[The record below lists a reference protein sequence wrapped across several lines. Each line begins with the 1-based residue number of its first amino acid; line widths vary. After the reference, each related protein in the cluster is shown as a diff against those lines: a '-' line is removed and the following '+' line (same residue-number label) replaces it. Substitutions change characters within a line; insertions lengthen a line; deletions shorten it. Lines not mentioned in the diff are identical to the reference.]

1 MPSNTFLNLPEDK
14 QTRLMDAAS
23 REFSA
28 KPYNEASINKIIQEA
43 GIPRGSFYMYFQD
56 KEELF
61 RYLVRGYV
69 DQMLMVL
76 EEALLRE
83 GGDVFAALR
92 TLFDYV
98 WEKRQEQSLGGM
110 GAMSAI
116 ISRNGG
122 MQRGA
127 LLDLL
132 DSGEA
137 LERLRQSVNPE
148 LLDLRREEDLDD
160 MLAVLL
166 SVAGPLLYAGIEAGD
181 APGSREHL
189 DGILDILRRGM
200 AKDKADSPRVSESE
214 ENET

>member
-23 REFSA
+23 WEFSA
-28 KPYNEASINKIIQEA
+28 KPFNEVSINKIIQDA

-56 KEELF
+56 KEDLF
-61 RYLVRGYV
+61 RYLVHGYV
-69 DQMLMVL
+69 EQLLMVL
-76 EEALLRE
+76 EELLLRE
-83 GGDVFAALR
+83 RGDIFAALR
-92 TLFDYV
+92 LLFDYV
-98 WEKRQEQSLGGM
+98 WEKREEQALGGM

-137 LERLRQSVNPE
+137 LERLRQSVNPA

-160 MLAVLL
+160 LLAVLL
-166 SVAGPLLYAGIEAGD
+166 SVVGPLLYAGIEAGD
-181 APGSREHL
+181 APGYREHL

-200 AKDKADSPRVSESE
+200 AKNKDA
-214 ENET
+214 